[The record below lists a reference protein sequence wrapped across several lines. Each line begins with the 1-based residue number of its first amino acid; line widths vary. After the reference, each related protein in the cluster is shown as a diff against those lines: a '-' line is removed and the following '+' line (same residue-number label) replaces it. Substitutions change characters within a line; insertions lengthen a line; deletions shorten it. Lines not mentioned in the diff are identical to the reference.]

1 MYVPMKFPFCARLAG
16 YAILALSPLVH
27 AEDKRVHAEDKRVHA
42 EDKRVHADE
51 RGTWRHSVES
61 RFQSGSTIVEVLL
74 PEKFEHTKKYRVVYV
89 LPVEPNEEFKFG
101 DAIQVVRKF
110 GYHNKHDVIFV
121 LPTFSGSPW
130 YGNHA
135 SDPKNRQEDYLI
147 KDVLP
152 LVERVYPTMETAE
165 GRLLLGFSK
174 SGWGALSLILRN
186 PSIFG
191 YAASWD
197 APLMMTEKQF
207 GIWRTDEAFG
217 TPENMARY
225 LPSALLHERSAPF
238 KEKTRIVVSGMN
250 LFGTFADKKHP
261 YEGPSH
267 TDAFHS
273 AADSAGV
280 LHVYEPSLNTSHAWG
295 DGWMRPV
302 TELLLR
308 LPENKGKP

>member
-1 MYVPMKFPFCARLAG
+1 MKFSFCAFVAN
-16 YAILALSPLVH
+16 LALLMLSSLVY
-27 AEDKRVHAEDKRVHA
+27 AEDKRIRSE
-42 EDKRVHADE
+42 E
-51 RGTWRHSVES
+51 RGTWRHAVES

-74 PEKFEHTKKYRVVYV
+74 PEKFEHTKKYRVVYL
-89 LPVEPNEEFKFG
+89 LPVEPNEEVKFG
-101 DAIQVVRKF
+101 DALQVVRKF

-121 LPTFSGSPW
+121 LPTFCVSPW

-135 SDPKNRQEDYLI
+135 SDAKNRQEDYFI

-152 LVERVYPTMETAE
+152 LVERTYPTMETAE

-186 PSIFG
+186 PSVFG

-207 GIWRTDEAFG
+207 GTWRTDEAFG
-217 TPENMARY
+217 TPESMALY
-225 LPSALLHERSAPF
+225 LPSTLLREGSGPF
-238 KEKTRIVVSGMN
+238 KQKARIVVSGLN

-267 TDAFHS
+267 TEAFHS

-280 LHVYEPSLNTSHAWG
+280 LHIYEPALNADHAWV
-295 DGWMRPV
+295 DAWMRPV

-308 LPENKGKP
+308 LPKSDRTP

>member
-1 MYVPMKFPFCARLAG
+1 MRFPFFALVAG
-16 YAILALSPLVH
+16 HAFLSLSTPVS
-27 AEDKRVHAEDKRVHA
+27 AEDNRIRSE
-42 EDKRVHADE
+42 E
-51 RGTWRHSVES
+51 RGTWRHSVHS
-61 RFQSGSTIVEVLL
+61 RFQAGSTIVEVLL

-89 LPVEPNEEFKFG
+89 LPVEPNEERKFG

-121 LPTFSGSPW
+121 LPTFCVSPW

-152 LVERVYPTMETAE
+152 LVERTYPTMETAE

-186 PSIFG
+186 PSVFG

-207 GIWRTDEAFG
+207 GSWRTDEAFG
-217 TPENMARY
+217 TPENMALY
-225 LPSALLHERSAPF
+225 LPSALLQERFAPF
-238 KEKTRIVVSGMN
+238 KEKTRIVVSGVN
-250 LFGTFADKKHP
+250 LFGNFADKKHP

-280 LHVYEPSLNTSHAWG
+280 LHIYEPGLKTSHAWV
-295 DGWMRPV
+295 DDWMGTV
-302 TELLLR
+302 TGRLLD
-308 LPENKGKP
+308 LPESHRKP

>member
-1 MYVPMKFPFCARLAG
+1 MYVPMKFPFGALVAG
-16 YAILALSPLVH
+16 HALLALSSLVY
-27 AEDKRVHAEDKRVHA
+27 AEDKRIRSE
-42 EDKRVHADE
+42 E

-61 RFQSGSTIVEVLL
+61 SFQSGSTVVEVLL
-74 PEKFEHTKKYRVVYV
+74 PEKFEDTKKYRVVYV
-89 LPVEPNEEFKFG
+89 LPVEPNEEVKFG
-101 DAIQVVRKF
+101 DAIQIVRKC
-110 GYHNKHDVIFV
+110 GYHNKHNVIFV
-121 LPTFSGSPW
+121 LPTFCVSPW

-152 LVERVYPTMETAE
+152 LVERNYPTLETAE

-186 PSIFG
+186 PSVFG

-207 GIWRTDEAFG
+207 GSWRTDEAFG
-217 TPENMARY
+217 TPENMALH
-225 LPSALLHERSAPF
+225 LPSALLQERSAPF
-238 KEKTRIVVSGMN
+238 REKTRIVVSGLN

-261 YEGPSH
+261 YAGPSH

-273 AADSAGV
+273 AAESAGV
-280 LHVYEPSLNTSHAWG
+280 LHLYEPALKANHAWV
-295 DGWMRPV
+295 DDWMRPV
-302 TELLLR
+302 TELLLL
-308 LPENKGKP
+308 LPERKRKP